1 MICILFRSRAA
12 DARSEGSFLE
22 SLECIWT
29 ADKVTGLCS
38 VVCRQMTLVSLPA
51 PLLPLLTRHSHQV
64 GTRMDDSLHATERG
78 PPHTSDTTH
87 HTALWLKPAALAYSR
102 VEGIWPINRCDLAE
116 KLFVA
121 VLSNFWIPIVA
132 CFHPCRLQ

>member
-51 PLLPLLTRHSHQV
+51 PLLPLLTRHSRQV
-64 GTRMDDSLHATERG
+64 GTRMDDSLTPLKGA
-78 PPHTSDTTH
+78 TTH
-87 HTALWLKPAALAYSR
+87 
-102 VEGIWPINRCDLAE
+102 
-116 KLFVA
+116 
-121 VLSNFWIPIVA
+121 
-132 CFHPCRLQ
+132 Q